1 MSYQSMWFRN
11 SASQLQLLDR
21 SVSFEI
27 IRAIAS
33 DRLSLAVQ
41 EMESKGLDL
50 EDPNHWCELLLIDG
64 VIRIENAA
72 GKLFRVAVYVM
83 NDWRAAV
90 KTLKV
95 IQSRKFQAI
104 RTDLGID
111 LHWIVF
117 TDVKQPHSNDEWMD
131 VLYGQID
138 RYPSES
144 GCALIE
150 M

>member
-1 MSYQSMWFRN
+1 MWFRN

-33 DRLSLAVQ
+33 DRLPLAVQ
-41 EMESKGLDL
+41 EMESKDLDL
-50 EDPNHWCELLLIDG
+50 EDPNHWWELLFIDG
-64 VIRIENAA
+64 VIRIENAS
-72 GKLFRVAVYVM
+72 GKLSRVAIYVID
-83 NDWRAAV
+83 DWRTAV

-104 RTDLGID
+104 RTNLGID
-111 LHWIVF
+111 QHWVVF
-117 TDVKQPHSNDEWMD
+117 TDARQPHSNDEWMD
-131 VLYGQID
+131 LLYGQVD
-138 RYPSES
+138 QELNES
-144 GCALIE
+144 GCTLIE

>member
-27 IRAIAS
+27 VRAIAS
-33 DRLSLAVQ
+33 DRLPLAVQ
-41 EMESKGLDL
+41 EMESKDLDL
-50 EDPNHWCELLLIDG
+50 EDPNHWWELLFIDG

-72 GKLFRVAVYVM
+72 GKLLRVAVYIM
-83 NDWRAAV
+83 DDWRAAV
-90 KTLKV
+90 KILSV
-95 IQSRKFQAI
+95 IESRKFQAI
-104 RTDLGID
+104 RTDLGIEQ
-111 LHWIVF
+111 HWIVF
-117 TDVKQPHSNDEWMD
+117 TDTRQPHSNDEWMD
-131 VLYGQID
+131 VLYGQLD
-138 RYPSES
+138 QKQRES